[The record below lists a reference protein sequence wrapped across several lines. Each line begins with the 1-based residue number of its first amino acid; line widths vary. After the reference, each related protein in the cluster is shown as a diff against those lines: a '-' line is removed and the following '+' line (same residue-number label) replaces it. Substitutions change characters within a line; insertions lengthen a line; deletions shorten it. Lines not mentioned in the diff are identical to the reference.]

1 MNKPVTVAS
10 SAVLVPIY
18 RSCYNSL
25 AYKPAGL
32 RWNNLVIVQASCSK
46 KDFRQ
51 VVYHRNFSGR
61 YKGPKLL
68 YNRALA

>member
-18 RSCYNSL
+18 RSEYKNL
-25 AYKPAGL
+25 AYNAAGL

-46 KDFRQ
+46 KDYKQ
-51 VVYHRNFSGR
+51 VVYDRNFSGR
-61 YKGPKLL
+61 YRGPKLL
-68 YNRALA
+68 YNQALA

>member
-10 SAVLVPIY
+10 SAVLVPVY
-18 RSCYNSL
+18 RSKYKNL
-25 AYKPAGL
+25 AYNPAGF

-46 KDFRQ
+46 KDFKQ

-61 YKGPKLL
+61 YRAPKLL